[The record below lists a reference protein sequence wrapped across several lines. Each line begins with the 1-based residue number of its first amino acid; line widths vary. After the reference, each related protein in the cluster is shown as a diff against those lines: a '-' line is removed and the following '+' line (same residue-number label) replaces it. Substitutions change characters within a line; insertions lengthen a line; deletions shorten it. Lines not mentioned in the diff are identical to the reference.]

1 MEAENKIREYSNL
14 VYRIA
19 YSMTKKK
26 TDAEDIYQ
34 EVFIKLFKNIKKL
47 KDTEHEKKW
56 LIRVTINEC
65 NMLYRKKNVRNE
77 IELDENICEP
87 YNDEYQTSIHSYI
100 KKLPCKYGTVIYLYY
115 FEGYK
120 IEEIAKILKTTS
132 GTIKSRLS
140 RAKAQLKNMM
150 GDEFDEE

>member
-1 MEAENKIREYSNL
+1 MEVENKIREYSNL

-34 EVFIKLFKNIKKL
+34 EVFIKFFKNIEKL
-47 KDTEHEKKW
+47 KNEEHEKNW

-65 NMLYRKKNVRNE
+65 NMLYRKNKVRNE
-77 IELDENICEP
+77 SELDENICEP
-87 YNDEYQTSIHSYI
+87 YNDEYETSIHSYV
-100 KKLPCKYGTVIYLYY
+100 KKLPHKYRIVIYLHY

-120 IEEIAKILKTTS
+120 IEEIANILKSTS

-140 RAKAQLKNMM
+140 RAKTQLKTMI
-150 GDEFDEE
+150 GEDFYE

>member
-1 MEAENKIREYSNL
+1 MEVENKIREYSNL

-34 EVFIKLFKNIKKL
+34 EVFIKFFKNIKKL
-47 KDTEHEKKW
+47 KDQQHEKRW
-56 LIRVTINEC
+56 LIRVTMNEC
-65 NMLYRKKNVRNE
+65 NMLYRKKSVRNE
-77 IELDENICEP
+77 VELDENTCAP
-87 YNDEYQTSIHSYI
+87 YNNEYQTSIHSYI
-100 KKLPCKYGTVIYLYY
+100 KKLPYKYEIVIYLYY

-140 RAKAQLKNMM
+140 RAKKQLKEMM
-150 GDEFDEE
+150 GEDFDEE